1 MGGGGGVGIDVTRPR
16 HFQVATGRLPPPEAG
31 CHSSGGGN
39 KWKKLPLPKGRLS
52 DLQWLTLG
60 GGTWEVGVGH
70 IRATS
75 GTCF

>member
-31 CHSSGGGN
+31 CHSFGGGN

-52 DLQWLTLG
+52 DTQWPTLG
-60 GGTWEVGVGH
+60 GGTKVEGWRWSYWGNK
-70 IRATS
+70 
-75 GTCF
+75 